1 MAGFFVGGV
10 RGPGCF
16 VAGFF
21 ATGCFVA
28 GCLVAGCFVAADAG
42 FFALADVAAD
52 DARGVG
58 DFRDVAG
65 CRGAGA
71 RRGAGRGADCSAGSG
86 SLDVLGALGTPV
98 PSGGVAGLEEST

>member
-1 MAGFFVGGV
+1 VAGFFVGGV

-21 ATGCFVA
+21 ATGCFVT
-28 GCLVAGCFVAADAG
+28 GCFATADAG

-58 DFRDVAG
+58 VGDLRDVAG

-71 RRGAGRGADCSAGSG
+71 GRGAGRGADCSAGSG